1 MINILFIHQSAELY
15 GSDKTLLLLLK
26 HIDKTKFYP
35 VVVLPNDGPLK
46 MELEKENIKVVI
58 APVLKLYRKIFT
70 PKNIFK
76 FIKDIKKGIE
86 ALDALNTQHNFD
98 IVYSNTLAVLLGIVY
113 AKKRKIKHLWHVHE
127 IIESPK
133 LFSKLFGLLLNLKC
147 NTKIVY
153 NSNSTKLFWNKNPD
167 LIKKATVVLNG
178 IATPQHFL
186 STKER
191 NEFRKKNF
199 NSNSNET
206 VIALIGRISRWK
218 GQLILLKVFY
228 KLSLITTN
236 IKLVFVGS
244 PPPSQDFF
252 LEELKNKIEEYK
264 LTDKV
269 VIVPFQN
276 EINKVWQSIDIAV
289 IPSIEPEPFGLVA
302 VEAMMANKPVIGSNH
317 GGLTEIIVHGETGF
331 LVEPSNDK
339 SLFEA
344 IQKLI
349 ENPNQRIEFGEM
361 GYQRAVKEFS
371 VEKYVTSF
379 DSLFQS
385 IILENTPTN

>member
-35 VVVLPNDGPLK
+35 VVILPNDGPLK
-46 MELEKENIKVVI
+46 IELEKENIKVVI

-76 FIKDIKKGIE
+76 FIKDIKKGFE
-86 ALDALNTQHNFD
+86 ALDTLNQQFHFD
-98 IVYSNTLAVLLGIVY
+98 IVYSNTLAVLLGIIY

-133 LFSKLFGLLLNLKC
+133 LYSKLFVLLLNLKC

-153 NSNSTKLFWNKNPD
+153 NSISTSNFWNKTTF
-167 LIKKATVVLNG
+167 IFKKATVVLNG
-178 IATPQHFL
+178 IEAPQNSL
-186 STKER
+186 SAKER
-191 NEFRKKNF
+191 NEFRIDNF
-199 NSNSNET
+199 NSNPNET

-228 KLSLITTN
+228 NLNLIKTN

-244 PPPSQDFF
+244 PPPNQEFF

-276 EINKVWQSIDIAV
+276 EINKVWQSIDIAI

-302 VEAMMANKPVIGSNH
+302 VEAMLAKKPIIGSNH
-317 GGLTEIIVHGETGF
+317 GGLTEIILNGKTGF
-331 LVEPSNDK
+331 LVEPNNDK

-344 IQKLI
+344 IQKVI
-349 ENPNQRIEFGEM
+349 ENPSLRAEFGQN
-361 GYQRAVKEFS
+361 GYDRAINEFS
-371 VEKYVTSF
+371 AEKYVLSF
-379 DSLFQS
+379 EFLFNNM
-385 IILENTPTN
+385 ILEKHHH